1 MGWWKKRRARQ
12 IWVLILALQ
21 LSNYVDMGELFNL
34 IAGQV
39 PDLD

>member
-1 MGWWKKRRARQ
+1 MGWWKKRRTRQ

-21 LSNYVDMGELFNL
+21 LSNYVDLGELFNL
-34 IAGQV
+34 SAGQV